1 MRLFGLL
8 GYPLTHSFSQN
19 YFAKKFAE
27 ESIADAQ
34 YENFSLSSLND
45 LPTSLLNKENLCG
58 FNITIPHKKS
68 ILSFL
73 DEQTGPVRE
82 MGACNCVRIK
92 GGKRIGYN
100 TDIIGFAHSLKPFI
114 QAHHTDALILGTGG
128 AAAAVEYVFR
138 KAGIHF
144 QYVSR
149 EKKNQAITYES
160 LDEAIIK
167 KHLLIINTSPV
178 GQFPNIT
185 EAPAIPYE
193 YIGTKHHLFDL
204 IYNPGETNFLR
215 QGRERGASI
224 QNGQEMLIIQAE
236 ESWRIWNS

>member
-19 YFAKKFAE
+19 YFAQKFAE
-27 ESIADAQ
+27 EDITDAQ
-34 YENFSLSSLND
+34 YENFSLASLND

-58 FNITIPHKKS
+58 FNITIPHKKN
-68 ILSFL
+68 ILPFL
-73 DEQTGPVRE
+73 DEQTAPVLE
-82 MGACNCVRIK
+82 MGACNCVCVK
-92 GGKRIGYN
+92 NGKRIGYN

-128 AAAAVEYVFR
+128 AAAAVEYVFQ
-138 KAGIHF
+138 KAGIRF

-149 EKKNQAITYES
+149 EKKADAITYEEV
-160 LDEAIIK
+160 DEAIMQ

-178 GQFPNIT
+178 GQFPTINV
-185 EAPAIPYE
+185 APAIPYQF
-193 YIGTKHHLFDL
+193 ISPKHHLFDL
-204 IYNPGETNFLR
+204 IYNPAETSFLR
-215 QGRERGASI
+215 QGRERGATT
-224 QNGQEMLIIQAE
+224 QNGQEMLVIQAA